1 MVAIKIS
8 VIIVN
13 YNVKYYVEQCLYSL
27 QRALQD
33 IAAEVFVVDNA
44 SADGSVEYLTNKFPH
59 VTFISSNHNLGFAV
73 ANNMA
78 IKQSCGKY
86 VLLINPDT
94 IVAEDTIQQL
104 ISFMDSKQDLGAVG
118 VRMITTEGLDAKESR
133 RGIPTPLTA
142 FYKMSG
148 LCTKYPKSK
157 RFARYYMGHL
167 SWDKPERIEIV
178 SGAFCAV
185 PRKVI
190 DNIGLLDELFFM
202 YGEDID
208 WSYRIL
214 KAGYHNWYLPL
225 KILHYK
231 GESTHKSSFKYVHVF
246 YNAMLIFFKKHFG
259 GMSIFLSFPIELAIY
274 SKATITLLKMQIG
287 RTKRNLGLFRPSADI
302 TPLYIFIGQKKSIEQ
317 YNKIAKRKALK
328 AKFVEAD
335 YTHQPTGHIGMDIPT
350 TGNICIVYDVEAYQ
364 FKQIFN
370 IFAQNPQ
377 ERIKIGTYNPHTQ
390 IVITATEI
398 LK

>member
-157 RFARYYMGHL
+157 RL
-167 SWDKPERIEIV
+167 D
-178 SGAFCAV
+178 
-185 PRKVI
+185 RKSV
-190 DNIGLLDELFFM
+190 
-202 YGEDID
+202 
-208 WSYRIL
+208 
-214 KAGYHNWYLPL
+214 
-225 KILHYK
+225 
-231 GESTHKSSFKYVHVF
+231 V
-246 YNAMLIFFKKHFG
+246 
-259 GMSIFLSFPIELAIY
+259 
-274 SKATITLLKMQIG
+274 
-287 RTKRNLGLFRPSADI
+287 
-302 TPLYIFIGQKKSIEQ
+302 
-317 YNKIAKRKALK
+317 
-328 AKFVEAD
+328 
-335 YTHQPTGHIGMDIPT
+335 
-350 TGNICIVYDVEAYQ
+350 
-364 FKQIFN
+364 
-370 IFAQNPQ
+370 
-377 ERIKIGTYNPHTQ
+377 
-390 IVITATEI
+390 
-398 LK
+398 